1 MTEARKGV
9 FEATAWYYAR
19 YRPPYPAELLEA
31 IAARFRLDGTGRML
45 DIGCGTGQLAI
56 PLAPCFEEV
65 VALDPEPEM
74 LAEGEALA
82 REKRIGNI
90 RWMQGGSSDLPRL
103 KPQLGAFRLVT
114 MGNSFHWMDRDATL
128 AALAEMVVPQG
139 GIAVIGGSPGGG
151 VWEAEFGWKKAARN
165 VIQRWVGGQRRAGTS
180 ATYSDPTERH
190 EAVMARSAFGRVEM
204 FEIVSECIMTVEDV
218 VGLLYSTSYA
228 SRAVLGDKKEGFE
241 DDLRAALSD
250 LDPSGEFVERLT
262 YEVIIGWPT
271 QEIS

>member
-19 YRPPYPAELLEA
+19 YRPPYPDELLEA
-31 IAARFRLDGTGRML
+31 IASRFRLDGTGRML
-45 DIGCGTGQLAI
+45 DIGCGTGQLAV
-56 PLAPCFEEV
+56 PLAPRFEEV

-74 LAEGEALA
+74 LAEGKRQAE
-82 REKRIGNI
+82 EKGIGNV
-90 RWMQGGSSDLPRL
+90 RWIQGGSSDLPRFN
-103 KPQLGAFRLVT
+103 PELGAFRLVT

-128 AALAEMVVPQG
+128 AALAEMVVPEG

-151 VWEAEFGWKKAARN
+151 VWEAEFGWKKVARN
-165 VIQRWVGGQRRAGTS
+165 VIQQWVGQQRRAGTS
-180 ATYSDPTERH
+180 ATYSDPVERH

-204 FEIVSECIMTVEDV
+204 YEIVSEFTMAVEDV

-241 DDLRAALSD
+241 ADLRAALLD
-250 LDPSGEFVERLT
+250 LNPNGEFVERLP
-262 YEVIIGWPT
+262 YEIILGWR
-271 QEIS
+271 Q